1 MQSPGLDLKDS
12 NNYDNSLPF
21 LSCTATRHVFI
32 IDSNNPNIGKVAI
45 IEIGMNGGN
54 IQLHLHCQSG
64 RKGEER
70 ADVRSFL
77 NWRVNAS
84 HCFLKEG

>member
-45 IEIGMNGGN
+45 IEIGMVE
-54 IQLHLHCQSG
+54 ISSCISI
-64 RKGEER
+64 
-70 ADVRSFL
+70 V
-77 NWRVNAS
+77 
-84 HCFLKEG
+84 KEGEIVKKGQKLGRF